1 MSYKVD
7 NRGSKNQRI
16 LYDWLIELYSG
27 LEVIYEQPLYDLGQ
41 RIDLYVPSLGIAVEY
56 NGEAH
61 HHLIS
66 HFHKS
71 IEDFKYGLE
80 LDKKKR
86 DYLYEYGIKCV
97 DIDYDKMVSSKEELK
112 ELIDSI
118 PYPEDIDFK
127 PLPENEKQLISK
139 NKNKELCKQSNSTY
153 TKESLEN
160 KKERLLKEKI
170 YRQEKYK
177 KMKEMR
183 SK

>member
-1 MSYKVD
+1 M
-7 NRGSKNQRI
+7 NFI
-16 LYDWLIELYSG
+16 PG
-27 LEVIYEQPLYDLGQ
+27 LEIIYEQALYDLGQ
-41 RIDLYVPSLGIAVEY
+41 RIDLYIPSLGIAVEY
-56 NGEAH
+56 QGEQH
-61 HHLIS
+61 HKLVS

-86 DYLYEYGIKCV
+86 DYLYDHGIKCV

-127 PLPENEKQLISK
+127 PLPENEKELISK
-139 NKNKELCKQSNSTY
+139 NKNKEFRKQSKPTY
-153 TKESLEN
+153 TQESLEN

>member
-127 PLPENEKQLISK
+127 SLPDNEKEIIVK
-139 NKNKELCKQSNSTY
+139 NKNKEFRKQSKPSNSQ
-153 TKESLEN
+153 ESLEN
-160 KKERLLKEKI
+160 KKERLLKEKA

-183 SK
+183 NK